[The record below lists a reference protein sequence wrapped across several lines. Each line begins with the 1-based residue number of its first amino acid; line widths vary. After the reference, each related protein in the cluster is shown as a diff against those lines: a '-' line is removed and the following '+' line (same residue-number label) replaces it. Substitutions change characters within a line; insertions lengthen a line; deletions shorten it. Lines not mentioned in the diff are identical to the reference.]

1 MEKKNTLLRYAGIR
15 DDGYRDYLEV
25 VLLGNMTDALTER
38 MRKAIAASGFDF
50 DPMELHL
57 PSWPDKP
64 TVYEIVSFSAT
75 ADSADGDISCE
86 DFVSSFEKP
95 CTSKEGEKSETA
107 EDDEYI
113 DSGTRAYKL
122 KQLRMMLSQETAVG
136 KTHYGAKLSTGTA
149 MSRPSTSLPV
159 RCAHSSRITSLCPRL
174 KREHHVFQQRAG

>member
-38 MRKAIAASGFDF
+38 MRKAIAASGFDL

-113 DSGTRAYKL
+113 DSGTRVQAQAASHDAGSRNRRRGNAL
-122 KQLRMMLSQETAVG
+122 WG
-136 KTHYGAKLSTGTA
+136 KTFPLAQRCQDHRHLC
-149 MSRPSTSLPV
+149 
-159 RCAHSSRITSLCPRL
+159 RCAAHTHRVLRVSA
-174 KREHHVFQQRAG
+174 HD

>member
-64 TVYEIVSFSAT
+64 TVYEIVVSALLLILPT
-75 ADSADGDISCE
+75 ETSPARTLSPVSKSLAHPRKARKARQRKMMSTSTP
-86 DFVSSFEKP
+86 VRARTSSSSF
-95 CTSKEGEKSETA
+95 A
-107 EDDEYI
+107 
-113 DSGTRAYKL
+113 
-122 KQLRMMLSQETAVG
+122 
-136 KTHYGAKLSTGTA
+136 
-149 MSRPSTSLPV
+149 
-159 RCAHSSRITSLCPRL
+159 
-174 KREHHVFQQRAG
+174 

>member
-64 TVYEIVSFSAT
+64 TVYEIVIFSAT
-75 ADSADGDISCE
+75 ADSDDGDIS
-86 DFVSSFEKP
+86 
-95 CTSKEGEKSETA
+95 
-107 EDDEYI
+107 
-113 DSGTRAYKL
+113 
-122 KQLRMMLSQETAVG
+122 
-136 KTHYGAKLSTGTA
+136 
-149 MSRPSTSLPV
+149 
-159 RCAHSSRITSLCPRL
+159 
-174 KREHHVFQQRAG
+174 

>member
-86 DFVSSFEKP
+86 DFVSYFEKSRSP
-95 CTSKEGEKSETA
+95 QKGEKNETA
-107 EDDEYI
+107 RFVEHI
-113 DSGTRAYKL
+113 DPDTRAYKL

-136 KTHYGAKLSTGTA
+136 KTHYGAKLSHWHSDVKTIDISAGA
-149 MSRPSTSLPV
+149 LRALIAYYESLPTTK
-159 RCAHSSRITSLCPRL
+159 A
-174 KREHHVFQQRAG
+174 